1 MQTVNYRK
9 GLGAMSVCF
18 FIWGFQPLY
27 WYMCTNVCGEIDT
40 FFIMACRIIW
50 AAVCCLC
57 ILKVQGKLPQLAA
70 AFKDKQV
77 LKREIPPALAASW
90 LQVETALDAL
100 AACRRNGAW
109 IDGALKQVLKREMPA
124 SVLLFGD
131 WLVYLWA
138 VQNGR
143 VLECSLGY
151 YIQPLVVFALGAV
164 IFREKMNWRHFVI
177 IAIVV
182 VGIVFS
188 TSGFGGVPYVTIA
201 LALMFSIYAAIKK
214 SLTIDSIVSTTSEI
228 LMMVPVALLFIL
240 FFRMGDNGMG
250 SMTVI
255 KQLLMIGGGVIT
267 GLPMVF
273 YSIGVRHLPLMTTG
287 ICQYISPSLSII
299 CGAIMGEALTHEK
312 LVSFLFIWTGVIL
325 YVLNTVY
332 EEKQKKKAAVQ

>member
-1 MQTVNYRK
+1 M
-9 GLGAMSVCF
+9 
-18 FIWGFQPLY
+18 
-27 WYMCTNVCGEIDT
+27 
-40 FFIMACRIIW
+40 
-50 AAVCCLC
+50 
-57 ILKVQGKLPQLAA
+57 QGKLPQLAA

-77 LKREIPPALAASW
+77 MKREIPAA
-90 LQVETALDAL
+90 VF
-100 AACRRNGAW
+100 
-109 IDGALKQVLKREMPA
+109 
-124 SVLLFGD
+124 LFGD
-131 WLVYLWA
+131 WIVYLWA

-151 YIQPLVVFALGAV
+151 YIQPLVVFALGAI

-250 SMTVI
+250 SMTVV

-273 YSIGVRHLPLMTTG
+273 YSIGVRYLPLMTTG

-325 YVLNTVY
+325 YVLNTIY
-332 EEKQKKKAAVQ
+332 EEKQKKKTAVQ

>member
-50 AAVCCLC
+50 AAVACLC
-57 ILKVQGKLPQLAA
+57 ILKVQGKLPQLWAV
-70 AFKDKQV
+70 FKD
-77 LKREIPPALAASW
+77 
-90 LQVETALDAL
+90 
-100 AACRRNGAW
+100 
-109 IDGALKQVLKREMPA
+109 KQVLKREMPA

-201 LALMFSIYAAIKK
+201 LAVCFAIYAAIKK
-214 SLTIDSIVSTTSEI
+214 SLSIDSVVSTTAEI
-228 LMMVPVALLFIL
+228 LIMVPAALLFIL
-240 FFRMGDNGMG
+240 FFRMGD
-250 SMTVI
+250 
-255 KQLLMIGGGVIT
+255 T
-267 GLPMVF
+267 GLASITPLRQLMLLGAGVVTAMPMVL
-273 YSIGVRHLPLMTTG
+273 YSVGVKYLPLMTAG
-287 ICQYISPSLSII
+287 FCQYLSPTLAIV
-299 CGAIMGEALTHEK
+299 CGMVMGEFLTAEK
-312 LVSFLFIWTGVIL
+312 LKSFYFIWAGVIL
-325 YVLNTVY
+325 YCLNTLY
-332 EEKQKKKAAVQ
+332 EERKKRQLTAQKDKENA